1 MPAHRRPDYDT
12 DAFRQAWFSR
22 EPLRSIA
29 ARYGVTVVAIHKA
42 AARRRFPGRFSV
54 RAKESK

>member
-29 ARYGVTVVAIHKA
+29 ARYGVTVQAIHRA
-42 AARRRFPGRFSV
+42 AARRGFPCRFTIRNTDV
-54 RAKESK
+54 